1 MQNKITVKLIEINW
15 VRFGI
20 TVGYFVQIGDAIYI
34 MGPTSKAIARLKN
47 PAFSPKIL
55 VEIG

>member
-20 TVGYFVQIGDAIYI
+20 TVGYFVQIGDAVYI

-47 PAFSPKIL
+47 PAFHLKF
-55 VEIG
+55 